1 MRSLHRAVRNP
12 DKGGVPL
19 PHPYKAFDKLDISF
33 RRGEVVL
40 IAGEPGTGKS
50 TLALGACMQMRV
62 PTLYFSIDSGEE
74 TQEVRTLAML
84 TGMTTRQVEIELAA
98 DRDGGAALIKEH
110 SSHIKWDFDAES
122 LWDVEEEF
130 QVYEELLG
138 EPPTLVILDNITDL
152 AHENGDEYSS
162 LRSLMRELKRWA
174 RTSNACFVAL
184 HHTSEGVSGNPC
196 PPRSAVH
203 GKISQKPA
211 LVLTIGQ
218 AYQGFM
224 PIAPVKNRSG
234 FSDKS
239 GSTAA
244 WLAYDPA
251 TMTLR
256 DSA

>member
-12 DKGGVPL
+12 DKGGTPL
-19 PHPYKAFDKLDISF
+19 PHPYKAWDKYDISF
-33 RRGEVVL
+33 RRGELVMV
-40 IAGEPGTGKS
+40 AGQPGTGKS
-50 TLALGACMQMRV
+50 TLALAVALQMKV
-62 PTLYFSIDSGEE
+62 PTLYFSMDSGEE

-84 TGMTTRQVEIELAA
+84 TGLTTKQVEIELAA
-98 DRDGGAALIKEH
+98 DREGGAQLIKQH
-110 SSHIKWDFDAES
+110 ASHIKWDFDAES

-130 QVYEELLG
+130 QIYEELEG
-138 EPPTLVILDNITDL
+138 QGPRLVILDNITDI

-174 RTSNACFVAL
+174 RTANVCFVAL
-184 HHTSEGVSGNPC
+184 HHTSEEHAGNPC
-196 PPRSAVH
+196 PPLRAVH

-239 GSTAA
+239 GGTAV

-251 TMTLR
+251 TMTLK

>member
-1 MRSLHRAVRNP
+1 M
-12 DKGGVPL
+12 
-19 PHPYKAFDKLDISF
+19 
-33 RRGEVVL
+33 
-40 IAGEPGTGKS
+40 
-50 TLALGACMQMRV
+50 
-62 PTLYFSIDSGEE
+62 
-74 TQEVRTLAML
+74 
-84 TGMTTRQVEIELAA
+84 
-98 DRDGGAALIKEH
+98 
-110 SSHIKWDFDAES
+110 
-122 LWDVEEEF
+122 
-130 QVYEELLG
+130 YEELLG
-138 EPPTLVILDNITDL
+138 EPPTLVILDNISDI

-196 PPRSAVH
+196 PPRSSVH

-239 GSTAA
+239 GGTAA